1 MDTFGE
7 ILVKIRKSCGLTQSE
22 LAKKMTELGFST
34 SSNMVSKW
42 EINYAVPNVLQFFGL
57 CKIMNIY
64 DINSA
69 FHVTET
75 KDPSFILR
83 FQAGILGYS
92 IAGMKAFEG
101 KFSYKNQP
109 FS

>member
-34 SSNMVSKW
+34 
-42 EINYAVPNVLQFFGL
+42 VPNVLQFFGL

-75 KDPSFILR
+75 KDPSFILNETGRARVQEYIQLLSKDER
-83 FQAGILGYS
+83 FS
-92 IAGMKAFEG
+92 
-101 KFSYKNQP
+101 S
-109 FS
+109 

>member
-75 KDPSFILR
+75 NDPSFILNETGRARVQEYIQLLSKDER
-83 FQAGILGYS
+83 FS
-92 IAGMKAFEG
+92 
-101 KFSYKNQP
+101 S
-109 FS
+109 